1 MSDQHHSTKKA
12 AVTPSRAER
21 LSSIQ
26 PNDYGKLYQRSK
38 ITPPIKMT
46 ALIFTFCIVSLG
58 ACYMYEAWRNDQVL
72 QWKADAESAAF
83 KENWDEAIHLL
94 EKASDSR
101 PEYEALKDG
110 LAAVKDAK
118 ILDQRIEILNERVK
132 TGDFDYAQ
140 KELETIIYEIED
152 GGNELLF
159 LLKKDLMD
167 TRERLVVA
175 TVRRDLETSLS
186 IQSLAGKLLQL
197 SGLQGNEA
205 LLAREEVCNKIAAV
219 AIDEAESKVKNA
231 QFTSAL
237 NVIDH
242 ALGFAVNHKDL
253 ESFRVDV
260 ETARL
265 DYQNAEY
272 DRLEE
277 AMKQA
282 EEEDLYNRTEA
293 VNILKWEVRPEED
306 GYIYLTGEVEN
317 QATRPISAV
326 EITWGIYDREGTLL
340 DESICHIEP
349 AYLAPGERGEFS
361 GSIQQSS
368 AEGKVEITNITWY
381 LE

>member
-1 MSDQHHSTKKA
+1 
-12 AVTPSRAER
+12 
-21 LSSIQ
+21 
-26 PNDYGKLYQRSK
+26 
-38 ITPPIKMT
+38 
-46 ALIFTFCIVSLG
+46 
-58 ACYMYEAWRNDQVL
+58 MYEAWRNDQVL